1 LYLEFQSRHDRHSS
15 KFRDAAQNAIATCAG
30 IAASDYL
37 VGCIDGLAL
46 LWLDA
51 REAAVLAISIPV
63 WVSLLAWPV
72 LGERLSL
79 VRALANSF
87 LVVALGGVALALRA
101 Q

>member
-1 LYLEFQSRHDRHSS
+1 MTVIRQSFAMPRKMRLRLVLVSPL
-15 KFRDAAQNAIATCAG
+15 AITSWVA
-30 IAASDYL
+30 L
-37 VGCIDGLAL
+37 MGLAR

-79 VRALANSF
+79 VRALASSF